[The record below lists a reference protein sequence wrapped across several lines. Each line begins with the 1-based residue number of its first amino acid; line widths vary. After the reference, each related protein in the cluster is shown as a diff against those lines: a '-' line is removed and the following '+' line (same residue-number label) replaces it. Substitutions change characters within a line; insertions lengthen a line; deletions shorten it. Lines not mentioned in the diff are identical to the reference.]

1 MIWEKS
7 FGSNNGLMRGG
18 GESFECSTSS
28 TRGITLNFSELIIK
42 TIREAKKSIEDFIFI
57 FGINK
62 SCASLSII
70 NKVTELP
77 YEIQNKYN
85 KKFIFLVDLLSFY
98 AGIFRDRTLGDKF

>member
-77 YEIQNKYN
+77 YEIQNKDN
-85 KKFIFLVDLLSFY
+85 KTNHIFCGLIIISC
-98 AGIFRDRTLGDKF
+98 RDIWGWTLRDKF